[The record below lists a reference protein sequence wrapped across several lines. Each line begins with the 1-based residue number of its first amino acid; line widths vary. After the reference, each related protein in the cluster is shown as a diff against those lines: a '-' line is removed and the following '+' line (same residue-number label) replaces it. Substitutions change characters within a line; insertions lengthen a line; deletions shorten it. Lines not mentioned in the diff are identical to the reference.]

1 MFPIEFQKDL
11 DGVSVTSVSSASSS
25 PSSTPEPSP
34 KFSVDSFDIIKLL
47 STGSSGKVF
56 LVRNKETDQPFALK
70 VMVKKGKS
78 SANKANII
86 IEQKIQSALTMG
98 DKGPFVPLV
107 ASWHDRANFY
117 LLTEYFPGGDFAV
130 RLMQRPI
137 VGYEAARFYAA
148 ELLIAIEFLHTQ
160 NIIHRDIKPANIVL
174 DRQGHLFLADFGLS
188 KWFGQDE
195 DMIEEQDSGYFSDA
209 ETKTLMKTTEDCGT
223 PLFMSPEQHA
233 GEAYSFGVDIWAFG
247 VVLYRMVTGKIPF
260 QDDEKGDT
268 SQRIMEDEVEFRAVD
283 GIEEDIQDLLK
294 RILEKDPRKRASVE
308 EVKMHVYFEQIDW
321 DLVKSHSYASPLKP
335 FIPPFPRY
343 ARSSVPIVE
352 GRPYRPHKDCYPSF
366 TWSRPA
372 AIRETK
378 KKVDKANRLCSF
390 GFWRSSETTNLWAA
404 DMNKQVQSQ
413 SGWFGCIKIWLKG
426 ALGLGL
432 DEYKGMKEMV

>member
-70 VMVKKGKS
+70 VM
-78 SANKANII
+78 
-86 IEQKIQSALTMG
+86 
-98 DKGPFVPLV
+98 GPFVPLV

-160 NIIHRDIKPANIVL
+160 NIIHRDIKPANI
-174 DRQGHLFLADFGLS
+174 
-188 KWFGQDE
+188 WFGQDE

-247 VVLYRMVTGKIPF
+247 VIPF